1 MNWDTVK
8 GDWKQF
14 QGKVKEQWGKLTDD
28 DLKRIEGRRDQLAGT
43 IQKRYGIEKDE
54 AEKQVAA
61 FEQTCEH
68 GQNEEH
74 RPQMESHGREMR
86 EKNMMGQAA
95 TNNPNKDGSESMPM
109 RHDPRRQLAHA
120 RGHFDACRT
129 RLDRTIERMM
139 EARRGRLTAL
149 AAQLNSLSPLAV
161 LDRGYALVLDANG
174 ALVRSARQVA
184 AGDSVVT
191 RLSDGAFG
199 SRVESVSPADSE
211 RNGES

>member
-28 DLKRIEGRRDQLAGT
+28 DLKRIEGRRDQLAGA
-43 IQKRYGIEKDE
+43 IQTRYGIEKDE
-54 AEKQVAA
+54 AERQVAA

-109 RHDPRRQLAHA
+109 RHDPRRQEEHSAQQNDPKFHKQH
-120 RGHFDACRT
+120 GGTD
-129 RLDRTIERMM
+129 ERMKDKEMSGEIAGEKKM
-139 EARRGRLTAL
+139 EGKQSASG
-149 AAQLNSLSPLAV
+149 QKQ
-161 LDRGYALVLDANG
+161 
-174 ALVRSARQVA
+174 RSQPPRAKK
-184 AGDSVVT
+184 
-191 RLSDGAFG
+191 
-199 SRVESVSPADSE
+199 
-211 RNGES
+211 